1 MTMKYVLF
9 ILVLVA
15 ESVSAQIMVNINP
28 EDTTICQTSS
38 VVLTAKVSGQSV
50 PISYLWSNNGGS
62 MSQANFSGSSL
73 LIGSNKIYV
82 TVTDEVGAVVID
94 SSTIRVIAASNA
106 GMINGVDNICKDSM
120 IEFSATVPSGIWSS
134 QNPSVAAVNN
144 QGFVT
149 GKSAGITT
157 IRYTVSGTSPC
168 PDVSSIKSLT
178 VNEPPI
184 PAIINGPTKLCFNNT
199 DTLTATIGGGNWSAL
214 DPTVATINANGIIT
228 TISPGKARFRYIIS
242 GNGICTDAVKEH
254 LVEILPLP
262 LKPTIQITNP
272 TTCGGTNGSIKL
284 LASEYIAS
292 SYVVNY
298 TFNNVPVQKEIAPLN
313 NIIEIT
319 NLASGVYKI
328 NSIKNVVTGC
338 QLNNINE
345 SGTLT
350 DPPRPINPE
359 IAVDKLTSC
368 GPAIFNFST
377 PQVSGFTYSWKL
389 DGIPQFPSTSV
400 YNPNLSTVK
409 KYVISLTQTHTST
422 NCTSDISTK
431 EVEVYTAVN
440 ATIAGKEEVCEG
452 YDELISAMASTG
464 SGEYTYKWSTGET
477 TAIKDLKTL
486 ADGLYAFKV
495 TITDKN
501 NCTNAATKEVTVND
515 VPELKIKQLSLFS
528 FDLDGSYPNVIEYK
542 YKIINI
548 TSNKDTI
555 TSYSN
560 VSSLIFG
567 FDGISSYDV
576 QMIFKTNRG
585 CEGISQKIR
594 VNPNPVECADAK
606 IEVFLPDEN
615 KLAFL
620 STQIA
625 EVKYCERFIM
635 DLKITGGI
643 KDKILMG
650 DVMASAKNIVKIPLE
665 LEMGIFNDSIK
676 GVEIDQLIND
686 SIKLDFNFVVPNT
699 GSAGTKTIPCNFI
712 IKVINDFKPEVVLNL
727 DNFCY
732 KDTVKLPI
740 KEKLGKKTNFILDK
754 DGKNYKL
761 PDILDLPLKIEK
773 NESAVT
779 SFILKSI
786 KAENNICPAFDK
798 TYTIN
803 IKKSPVIPATTVP
816 VCNSIDYKTNVFNE
830 AGVVYKWSY
839 KGNSVSLPFIGNT
852 LESDKYNVTATLTY
866 GSLMCESEAS
876 IIFEK
881 DQPAIGRIQAP
892 GDCSP
897 FFTINTSDILNNTE
911 LTWLYNNSTS
921 NITYPFSNDKR
932 IVSLSSMQG
941 GGKLLLKL
949 RRGTCEH
956 KDSISGSEN
965 FNYEEDLRDVEIFN
979 CGDGQIYL
987 IADVDNDCFN
997 WYTYDSTSLELLKVN
1012 EIDDVPFVAVDKNL
1026 KILVTAVDCM
1036 DNCSGTIFNHIKK
1049 GEKDCDDKTSATT
1062 NYKVYPVPALD
1073 KITIERIQNSR
1084 GIETARLCDLT
1095 GRTVK
1100 RVKFDYQS
1108 WEKFELDVSDILPGL
1123 FFLNIGEMNYRII
1136 INR

>member
-1 MTMKYVLF
+1 MKYVIF

-15 ESVSAQIMVNINP
+15 ESLSAQLMVDINP
-28 EDTTICQTSS
+28 ENSTICQTSN
-38 VVLTAKVSGQSV
+38 VVLTAEVSGQIGT
-50 PISYLWSNNGGS
+50 ISYLWSNNGGS
-62 MSQANFSGSSL
+62 MSQANFAGSSL
-73 LIGSNKIYV
+73 SIGSNKIYV
-82 TVTDEVGAVVID
+82 TVTEEGGSVVID
-94 SSTIRVIAASNA
+94 SSTIMVVAASNA
-106 GMINGVDNICKDSM
+106 GMISGVDIICKDS
-120 IEFSATVPSGIWSS
+120 IGEFTATVSSGIWSS
-134 QNPSVAAVNN
+134 LNPSVAAVNN
-144 QGFVT
+144 LGEVT
-149 GKSAGITT
+149 GKAAGITT
-157 IRYTVSGTSPC
+157 IRYTVLGSSPC
-168 PDVSSIKSLT
+168 PDVSATKSLT
-178 VNEPPI
+178 VNAPPT
-184 PAIINGPTKLCFNNT
+184 PAIINGPTTLCFNVP
-199 DTLTATIGGGNWSAL
+199 DTLTATVGGGSWSAL
-214 DPTVATINANGIIT
+214 DPTVATINVNGIIT
-228 TISPGKARFRYIIS
+228 TISPGKARFRYTIS

-262 LKPTIQITNP
+262 LKPTVQITNP
-272 TTCGGTNGSIKL
+272 TTCGGTNGSIRL

-292 SYVVNY
+292 SYLVNY

-328 NSIKNVVTGC
+328 NSIKNVLTGC

-345 SGTLT
+345 SRTLT
-350 DPPRPINPE
+350 DPPRPVNPE

-368 GPAIFNFST
+368 GPATFNFST

-389 DGIPQFPSTSV
+389 DGNPQFPSTNV
-400 YNPNLSTVK
+400 YNPNLTTVK
-409 KYVISLTQTHTST
+409 KYIISLTQTQTTT
-422 NCTSDISTK
+422 NCISDISTK
-431 EVEVYTAVN
+431 DVEVFTPVN
-440 ATIAGKEEVCEG
+440 ATISGKTEVCEG
-452 YDELISAMASTG
+452 YDEVISAMANTG

-486 ADGLYAFKV
+486 ADGFYSFKV

-501 NCTNAATKEVTVND
+501 NCTNAATKEVAVND

-542 YKIINI
+542 YKIANI
-548 TSNKDTI
+548 TLNKDTI

-585 CEGISQKIR
+585 CEGISQTIR
-594 VNPNPVECADAK
+594 VDPNPVECADAK
-606 IEVFLPDEN
+606 IEVVLPDDN

-625 EVKYCERFIM
+625 EVKYCEKFIM
-635 DLKITGGI
+635 NLYITGGI

-650 DVMASAKNIVKIPLE
+650 DVTASAKNVVKLPII
-665 LEMGIFNDSIK
+665 LEMGIFKDSIK

-699 GSAGTKTIPCNFI
+699 GSAGTKTIPCKFI
-712 IKVINDFKPEVVLNL
+712 IKVINDFKPEVVLDL

-732 KDTVKLPI
+732 KDTIKIPI
-740 KEKLGKKTNFILDK
+740 KEKSGKKTNFVLDK

-761 PDILDLPLKIEK
+761 PDILDIPLKIEK
-773 NESAVT
+773 NESAAT
-779 SFILKSI
+779 SFMLKSI
-786 KAENNICPAFDK
+786 KAENNICPDFNK

-803 IKKSPVIPATTVP
+803 IKKSPVIPQTTDT
-816 VCNSIDYKTNVFNE
+816 VCNSIDYKTYVFYD
-830 AGVVYKWSY
+830 AGVDYKWSY
-839 KGNSVSLPFIGNT
+839 KGNSVSLPFTGST

-866 GSLMCESEAS
+866 GTLICANEAS
-876 IIFEK
+876 INFIK
-881 DQPAIGRIQAP
+881 DQPATGRIQSP

-897 FFTINTSDILNNTE
+897 FFTVNTSDILNNTT

-921 NITYPFSNDKR
+921 NITFPFSTDKR
-932 IVSLSSMQG
+932 IVSLSSMQA

-949 RRGTCEH
+949 QRGTCEY

-965 FNYEEDLRDVEIFN
+965 FYYEEDLREIESFN

-987 IADVDNDCFN
+987 IPDVDNDCFN
-997 WYTYDSTSLELLKVN
+997 WYTYDSTSLELMKVN
-1012 EIDDVPFVAVDKNL
+1012 EIEDVPFVAVDKNL
-1026 KILVTAVDCM
+1026 KILVTAVDCN
-1036 DNCSGTIFNHIKK
+1036 DNCSGTIFNRIKQ
-1049 GEKDCDDKTSATT
+1049 GEKDCEDKTTASS
-1062 NYKVYPVPALD
+1062 YKVYPVPALD
-1073 KITIERIQNSR
+1073 KITIERNQKNWGTLS
-1084 GIETARLCDLT
+1084 ARLCDLT
-1095 GRTVK
+1095 GRTIK
-1100 RVKFDYQS
+1100 SIELDDQNS
-1108 WEKFELDVSDILPGL
+1108 EKFELDVSDVLPGL
-1123 FFLNIGEMNYRII
+1123 YFLNIEEVNYKII